1 MPFSDPTHPRQ
12 TYVTTPAPSVELLL
26 LIGKMDGKLDVLVTS
41 GAHME
46 SRLTKL
52 EAWQNKAIGLGLA
65 AGLFAGAAG
74 SQVGH
79 LLSYLAP
86 SIH

>member
-1 MPFSDPTHPRQ
+1 MPFSDPANPRPN
-12 TYVTTPAPSVELLL
+12 YVTTPVPSVELLL
-26 LIGKMDGKLDVLVTS
+26 LIGKMDGKLDVLVTA

-52 EAWQNKAIGLGLA
+52 EAWQNKAVGIGLA

-74 SQVGH
+74 SQIGRLAG
-79 LLSYLAP
+79 LLASPL
-86 SIH
+86 H

>member
-1 MPFSDPTHPRQ
+1 MPFSDPGNPRPN
-12 TYVTTPAPSVELLL
+12 YVTTPVPSVELLL
-26 LIGKMDGKLDVLVTS
+26 LIGKMDGKLDVLVTA

-46 SRLTKL
+46 MRLTKL

-74 SQVGH
+74 SQVGR
-79 LLSYLAP
+79 LLSLLGATA
-86 SIH
+86 H